1 MNHDKTEGTYLE
13 LNAHLDEGIKPWC
26 LLSALLI
33 SQMNTNQRCLL
44 KTRTTPF
51 STVSHVI

>member
-13 LNAHLDEGIKPWC
+13 LNARLDEGIKPWC
-26 LLSALLI
+26 LLSELLI

-51 STVSHVI
+51 STVSRVI